1 MTVPMT
7 AEAPAVPDVRAHFAL
22 SALPFT
28 REIDPRDRFTLPVF
42 DQPLAHLQRAVE
54 SRQSCALIA
63 PSGAGKTLLLRAL
76 AQRLPEARYR
86 VHDVKVTSLSKR
98 DFCREVAT
106 ACGLDPAGTYPSLV
120 RKLQERFLAQ
130 SDDEG
135 LRPVLFLDEAQDM
148 RPDVLATLRLL
159 TNFDLDSRLV
169 LSLVLAGDSRLQ
181 HLLERHDLEPVR
193 RRLAHVAFL
202 PLLSREHT
210 RAYLHHRLQLAGADP
225 ELFPDEATDALY
237 EISRGNLRALDHLAL
252 KTLELAAEQDRS
264 QISAT
269 LVAAARRHLLL

>member
-1 MTVPMT
+1 MPTEIHT
-7 AEAPAVPDVRAHFAL
+7 GADVRAHFAL

-63 PSGAGKTLLLRAL
+63 PSGAGKSLLLRAL
-76 AQRLPEARYR
+76 ARRLPEARYR

-106 ACGLDPAGTYPSLV
+106 ACGLEPAGTYPSLV
-120 RKLQERFLAQ
+120 RKLQQRFLAQ
-130 SDDEG
+130 ADDEG
-135 LRPVLFLDEAQDM
+135 LRPVLLLDEAQDM

-169 LSLVLAGDSRLQ
+169 LSVVLAGDSRLQ
-181 HLLERHDLEPVR
+181 HLLARHDLEPVR

-202 PLLSREHT
+202 PLLSREQT
-210 RAYLHHRLQLAGADP
+210 RAYLHHRLQLAGAAP
-225 ELFPDEATDALY
+225 ELFPDDVTDALY
-237 EISRGNLRALDHLAL
+237 EISRGNLRALDHLGL
-252 KTLELAAEQDRS
+252 KTLEVAAEQDRTE
-264 QISAT
+264 ISAT

>member
-1 MTVPMT
+1 MSTET
-7 AEAPAVPDVRAHFAL
+7 HACADVRAHFAL
-22 SALPFT
+22 SSLPFT
-28 REIDPRDRFTLPVF
+28 REIDPRDRFALPVF

-63 PSGAGKTLLLRAL
+63 PSGAGKSLLLRTL
-76 AQRLPEARYR
+76 ARRLPEARYR

-106 ACGLDPAGTYPSLV
+106 ACGLEPAGTYPSLV
-120 RKLQERFLAQ
+120 RKLQQRFLAQ

-135 LRPVLFLDEAQDM
+135 LRPVPVLDEAQDM

-169 LSLVLAGDSRLQ
+169 LSVVLAGDSRLQ
-181 HLLERHDLEPVR
+181 HLLERHELEPVR

-202 PLLSREHT
+202 PLLSREQT
-210 RAYLHHRLQLAGADP
+210 RAYLHHRLHLAGAAH
-225 ELFPDEATDALY
+225 ELFPDEVTDALY
-237 EISRGNLRALDHLAL
+237 EISRGNLRALDHLGL
-252 KTLELAAEQDRS
+252 KTLELAAEQDRTE
-264 QISAT
+264 ISAT

>member
-1 MTVPMT
+1 MTAPMT

-22 SALPFT
+22 CALPFT

-76 AQRLPEARYR
+76 ARRLPEARYR

-181 HLLERHDLEPVR
+181 NLLERHDLEPVR

-210 RAYLHHRLQLAGADP
+210 RAYLHHRLQLAGAPP

-252 KTLELAAEQDRS
+252 KTLELAAEQDRTE
-264 QISAT
+264 ISAT

>member
-1 MTVPMT
+1 MSIETQT
-7 AEAPAVPDVRAHFAL
+7 GADVRAHFAL

-28 REIDPRDRFTLPVF
+28 REIDPRDRLTLPVF

-63 PSGAGKTLLLRAL
+63 PSGAGKTVLLRAL

-106 ACGLDPAGTYPSLV
+106 ACGLEPAGTYPSLV
-120 RKLQERFLAQ
+120 RKLQQRFLAQ

-135 LRPVLFLDEAQDM
+135 LRPVLVLDEAQDM

-169 LSLVLAGDSRLQ
+169 LSVVLAGDSRLQ

-202 PLLSREHT
+202 PLLSREQT
-210 RAYLHHRLQLAGADP
+210 CAYLHHRLQLAGAAP
-225 ELFPDEATDALY
+225 ELFPDEVTDALY
-237 EISRGNLRALDHLAL
+237 EISRGNLRALDHLGL
-252 KTLELAAEQDRS
+252 KTLELATEQDRTE
-264 QISAT
+264 ISAT
-269 LVAAARRHLLL
+269 LVAAARKHLLL

>member
-1 MTVPMT
+1 MPTET
-7 AEAPAVPDVRAHFAL
+7 QTGTDVRAHFAL

-63 PSGAGKTLLLRAL
+63 PSGAGKSLLLRTL
-76 AQRLPEARYR
+76 ARRLPEARYR

-106 ACGLDPAGTYPSLV
+106 ACGLEPAGTYPSLV
-120 RKLQERFLAQ
+120 RKLQQRFLAQ

-135 LRPVLFLDEAQDM
+135 LRPVLVLDEAQDM

-169 LSLVLAGDSRLQ
+169 LSVVLAGDSRLQ
-181 HLLERHDLEPVR
+181 NLLERHDLEPVR

-202 PLLSREHT
+202 PLLSREQT
-210 RAYLHHRLQLAGADP
+210 RAYLHHRLQLAGAAP
-225 ELFPDEATDALY
+225 ELFPDEVTDALY
-237 EISRGNLRALDHLAL
+237 EISRGNLRALDHLGL
-252 KTLELAAEQDRS
+252 KTLELAAEQDRTE
-264 QISAT
+264 ISAT

>member
-1 MTVPMT
+1 MSSETRT
-7 AEAPAVPDVRAHFAL
+7 GADVRAHFAL

-63 PSGAGKTLLLRAL
+63 PSGAGKSLLLRAL
-76 AQRLPEARYR
+76 ARRLPEARYR

-106 ACGLDPAGTYPSLV
+106 ACGLEPAGTYPSLV
-120 RKLQERFLAQ
+120 RKLQQRFLAQ
-130 SDDEG
+130 ADDEG
-135 LRPVLFLDEAQDM
+135 LRPVLLLDEAQDM

-169 LSLVLAGDSRLQ
+169 LSVVLAGDSRLQ
-181 HLLERHDLEPVR
+181 HLLARHDLEPVR

-202 PLLSREHT
+202 PLLSREQT
-210 RAYLHHRLQLAGADP
+210 RAYLHHRLQLAGAAP
-225 ELFPDEATDALY
+225 ELFPDEVTDALY
-237 EISRGNLRALDHLAL
+237 EISRGNLRALDHLGL
-252 KTLELAAEQDRS
+252 KTLELAAEQDRTE
-264 QISAT
+264 ISAT

>member
-1 MTVPMT
+1 MSTET
-7 AEAPAVPDVRAHFAL
+7 QAGADVRAHFAL
-22 SALPFT
+22 STLPFT

-63 PSGAGKTLLLRAL
+63 PSGAGKSLLLRTL
-76 AQRLPEARYR
+76 ARRLPEARYR

-106 ACGLDPAGTYPSLV
+106 ACGLESAGTYPSLV
-120 RKLQERFLAQ
+120 RKLQQRFLAQ

-135 LRPVLFLDEAQDM
+135 LRPVLVLDEAQDM

-169 LSLVLAGDSRLQ
+169 LSVVLAGDSRLQ

-202 PLLSREHT
+202 PLLSREQT
-210 RAYLHHRLQLAGADP
+210 RAYLHHRLQLAGAAP
-225 ELFPDEATDALY
+225 ELFPDEVTDALY
-237 EISRGNLRALDHLAL
+237 EISRGNLRALDHLGL
-252 KTLELAAEQDRS
+252 KTLELAAEQDRTE
-264 QISAT
+264 ISAT

>member
-1 MTVPMT
+1 MATEVQPS
-7 AEAPAVPDVRAHFAL
+7 ADVRAHFAL
-22 SALPFT
+22 SSLPFT
-28 REIDPRDRFTLPVF
+28 REIDPRDRLTLPVF
-42 DQPLAHLQRAVE
+42 DQALAHLQRAVE

-63 PSGAGKTLLLRAL
+63 PSGAGKTVLLRAL

-106 ACGLDPAGTYPSLV
+106 ACGLEPAGTYPSLV
-120 RKLQERFLAQ
+120 RKLQQRFLAQ

-135 LRPVLFLDEAQDM
+135 LRPVLVLDEAQDM

-169 LSLVLAGDSRLQ
+169 LSVVLAGDSRLQ

-202 PLLSREHT
+202 PLLSREQT
-210 RAYLHHRLQLAGADP
+210 RAYLHHRLQLAGAAP
-225 ELFPDEATDALY
+225 ELFPDEVTDALY
-237 EISRGNLRALDHLAL
+237 EISRGNLRALDHLGL
-252 KTLELAAEQDRS
+252 KTLELAAEQDRTE
-264 QISAT
+264 ISAT
-269 LVAAARRHLLL
+269 LVAGARKHLLL